1 MQIYFNFIKHN
12 QKEHLKA
19 LCVRFR
25 IKQAEF
31 PTISA
36 LYGTIGKDVADR
48 KGMSFEFT
56 YSYNLKFY
64 LPANEASK
72 PAEG

>member
-1 MQIYFNFIKHN
+1 MQIYFNFIKYN

-25 IKQAEF
+25 IEQAKL

-36 LYGTIGKDVADR
+36 LYGTISIEVAANKR
-48 KGMSFEFT
+48 MSFEFT
-56 YSYNLKFY
+56 YKTSNIYAYTGNI
-64 LPANEASK
+64 PPTEAI
-72 PAEG
+72 